1 MRLVSPESPRIIRMG
16 IVLRITKG
24 AERIIL
30 SRLSSN
36 FQPKLDDGSIKFF
49 RFSLFMIF
57 DQSQVDGWEKLTGVS
72 GHGSHGVTLT
82 FVTSGRSSA
91 YLVLLCYFTEFYVGL
106 NVYRRVVTC

>member
-30 SRLSSN
+30 SSSMDQLS
-36 FQPKLDDGSIKFF
+36 FFHLD
-49 RFSLFMIF
+49 FSLFMLF

>member
-36 FQPKLDDGSIKFF
+36 FQPKLDDGSIEFF
-49 RFSLFMIF
+49 HLDF
-57 DQSQVDGWEKLTGVS
+57 
-72 GHGSHGVTLT
+72 
-82 FVTSGRSSA
+82 
-91 YLVLLCYFTEFYVGL
+91 LCL
-106 NVYRRVVTC
+106 

>member
-30 SRLSSN
+30 SSSTDQLS
-36 FQPKLDDGSIKFF
+36 FFLLD
-49 RFSLFMIF
+49 FSLFMLF